1 MKRDTTLHIGD
12 IGVFTSVASQMLGMN
27 PDTFKTL
34 CGKRRQRTYIARN
47 PQALHDATKDTL
59 CISCLRAAHFSPGAI
74 VWPEEI
80 ERSHSHGLE

>member
-34 CGKRRQRTYIARN
+34 CGKRRQRAYVARN
-47 PQALHDATKDTL
+47 PQAVRDAVTDHSL
-59 CISCLRAAHFSPGAI
+59 CNACAHAARFSPGAI

-80 ERSHSHGLE
+80 EGSEGQ